1 MHGKDKRDWSC
12 KRICHGRIDGM
23 KKIAIVMFDTITSN
37 VCCTSNTFEFRGHI
51 CWHIFVVFQNKG
63 FRKTWTIHFSWVEK
77 NVREKVMIYEWDEK
91 LFENSIKAHR
101 SNDLYS
107 LFLKI
112 SEMCYNAMRPT
123 RRLYWRTCHKI
134 LAIWKNN
141 FMECI
146 G

>member
-1 MHGKDKRDWSC
+1 
-12 KRICHGRIDGM
+12 M

-51 CWHIFVVFQNKG
+51 CYIFVVFQNKG

-107 LFLKI
+107 LFFKNIRDVLQHDETYKKALLENMSQNINNLK
-112 SEMCYNAMRPT
+112 
-123 RRLYWRTCHKI
+123 K
-134 LAIWKNN
+134 
-141 FMECI
+141 
-146 G
+146 